1 MTDYEIT
8 QEEAR
13 ILEDLA
19 EMRESDPEGYEA
31 LIGDLGADASGAEE
45 DPARA
50 HAEQL
55 LEMLSAGNQERDKQL
70 FEVLNA
76 AYQQR
81 ASEAEDSQP

>member
-1 MTDYEIT
+1 MSEESYLTD
-8 QEEAR
+8 
-13 ILEDLA
+13 EDLEA
-19 EMRESDPEGYEA
+19 DAPEG
-31 LIGDLGADASGAEE
+31 

-70 FEVLNA
+70 FEVLNR

-81 ASEAEDSQP
+81 ASEAEDGQP

>member
-1 MTDYEIT
+1 MSE
-8 QEEAR
+8 QEFTSEELQA
-13 ILEDLA
+13 LEDLA
-19 EMRESDPEGYEA
+19 EMRESDPEGFAA
-31 LIGDLGADASGAEE
+31 LVGDLGDDEPEE

-70 FEVLNA
+70 FEVLNR

-81 ASEAEDSQP
+81 ASEAEDGQP